1 MKKKVSVILGLVIA
15 MCFTLTASADV
26 FDLAKAGSADMAKFR
41 EEIADGERLFDQ
53 SGVLSESEANA
64 LEDRLEDFEK
74 TYGQMPVIVIVK
86 NQNISDDL
94 EVYADKIYTEGK
106 LGTGADRDGIL
117 LVLEMGDEGPTG
129 VHIYAQNGAMRYVT
143 DRAIDQI
150 YDEYDGGI
158 YTSLKDGNYYQA
170 FLTYTEALDA
180 LYRQGVQ
187 EGQYNYDPQTG
198 KKDYYKA
205 PHRIKLWHVILA
217 LLIAGISAYLPVA
230 STKRKY
236 AMTAEKNQA
245 RYVNMAYR
253 AAAVFTFA
261 GAADALINTR
271 TVHIPIPRQDP
282 GRGGGSG
289 PDFGGGQSTMRSSG
303 GGGHHTSG
311 GRKF

>member
-1 MKKKVSVILGLVIA
+1 MKKKVSVILGLFMA
-15 MCFTLTASADV
+15 LCFALTAFADD
-26 FDLAKAGSADMAKFR
+26 FDLAKAGSGDMAKFR
-41 EEIADGERLFDQ
+41 EEIADGGRLFDQ
-53 SGVLSESEANA
+53 SGVLSEAEADA
-64 LEDRLEDFEK
+64 LEGRLEDFEK

-86 NQNISDDL
+86 DQNVSDDL

-106 LGTGADRDGIL
+106 LGTGADKDGIL
-117 LVLEMGDEGPTG
+117 LVLEMGEEGPTG
-129 VHIYAQNGAMRYVT
+129 VQIYAQNGAMRYVT

-158 YTSLKDGNYYQA
+158 YAPLKDGDYYQA

-187 EGQYNYDPQTG
+187 AGQYNYDPETG
-198 KKDYYKA
+198 EKDYYKA
-205 PHRIKLWHVILA
+205 PRRIKLWHVVLA
-217 LLIAGISAYLPVA
+217 LVIAGISAYLPVA

-236 AMTAEKNQA
+236 AMTAEKHQA
-245 RYVNMAYR
+245 QYVNMAYR

-271 TVHIPIPRQDP
+271 TVHIPIPRQDSD
-282 GRGGGSG
+282 RGGGGGSV
-289 PDFGGGQSTMRSSG
+289 FGGGQSTMRPSG